1 MGLPNR
7 QDHAEPDPRPPLGG
21 VLQTVSPTI
30 FRAEGLRFFFF
41 SREEERMHVHV
52 INADGEAKIWI
63 EPGIEV
69 ARNHGLGSKA
79 LTVALT
85 LTKERED
92 EIRRAWRDHFGR

>member
-1 MGLPNR
+1 
-7 QDHAEPDPRPPLGG
+7 
-21 VLQTVSPTI
+21 
-30 FRAEGLRFFFF
+30 
-41 SREEERMHVHV
+41 MHVHV

-79 LTVALT
+79 LAVALT

>member
-7 QDHAEPDPRPPLGG
+7 QEYADPDPGLPLGG

-30 FRAEGLRFFFF
+30 FRAEGLRFLFF
-41 SREEERMHVHV
+41 SLTEERMHVHV
-52 INADGEAKIWI
+52 INANGEAKIWI

-79 LTVALT
+79 LAVALT

-92 EIRRAWRDHFGR
+92 EIRRAWHDHFDR